1 MVYFDH
7 NATTALDENVL
18 EAMLPFLTGASGNP
32 SSVHRLGR
40 FARAA
45 IDQAREQVA
54 ALVNANAAEVV
65 FTSGGTEANNLMLS
79 GYTANVAQQQFI
91 VSAIEHA
98 CVVEPAERL
107 AAIGWQVDKAP
118 VGNDCLIQQDWLK
131 LHLTPKTR
139 FLSVM
144 AANNETGVIQNIAEI
159 AALAAEAQVPI
170 HTDAAQ
176 AAGKIPVD
184 FKAWGVQAMTLSAH
198 KIHGPQGAGALIK
211 DKSLDLSP
219 VQMGGSQELGL
230 RAGTENVAAIVGFGM
245 AAEIAHSQLADRAS
259 TALQLRQQLEQ
270 GLSQIEDIVVFAQ
283 DAQRLPNTV
292 QFAHPSMTGETLLMM
307 LDKQGFAVSSGSAC
321 NSGNGK
327 PSHVLKAMD
336 VDDALALGAIRVSL
350 GVGNTQQE
358 VNEFIAALKQCLNL
372 NH

>member
-1 MVYFDH
+1 VVYFDH

-18 EAMLPFLTGASGNP
+18 EAMLPFLAGLRGNP

-45 IDQAREQVA
+45 LDQAREQVA
-54 ALVNANAAEVV
+54 ALVNADAAEVV
-65 FTSGGTEANNLMLS
+65 FTSGGTEANNLLLL
-79 GYTANVAQQQFI
+79 GATAGVAQQQFI

-98 CVVEPAERL
+98 CITEPADRL
-107 AAIGWQVDKAP
+107 AASGWQLDKAP
-118 VGNDCLIQQDWLK
+118 VDKNGLIQQDWLK
-131 LHLTPKTR
+131 QHVTAKTR
-139 FLSVM
+139 LLSVM
-144 AANNETGVIQNIAEI
+144 AANNETGAIQNIAEI
-159 AALAAEAQVPI
+159 AAIAAEKQVPL

-176 AAGKIPVD
+176 AVGKIPVD

-211 DKSLDLSP
+211 HKSLDLSA
-219 VQMGGSQELGL
+219 VQTGGGQEFGL
-230 RAGTENVAAIVGFGM
+230 RAGTENVAAIVGFGV
-245 AAEIAHSQLADRAS
+245 AAEMASSQLADRAS
-259 TALQLRQQLEQ
+259 TTLQLRQQLEE
-270 GLSQIEDIVVFAQ
+270 GLSQIEPIVVFAQ
-283 DAQRLPNTV
+283 DVPRLPNTV
-292 QFAHPSMTGETLLMM
+292 QFAQPLMTGETLLMM